1 MEHSDRHGV
10 ILSECSGYTIDDLD
24 TKTLEQAE
32 SNFEDLFIRIRNTM
46 TKRSGDDTLQD
57 SDLDACHQIARNLSQ
72 HYKKI

>member
-1 MEHSDRHGV
+1 MIEATV
-10 ILSECSGYTIDDLD
+10 YVLNVSGIDHRTTMFDC
-24 TKTLEQAE
+24 TS